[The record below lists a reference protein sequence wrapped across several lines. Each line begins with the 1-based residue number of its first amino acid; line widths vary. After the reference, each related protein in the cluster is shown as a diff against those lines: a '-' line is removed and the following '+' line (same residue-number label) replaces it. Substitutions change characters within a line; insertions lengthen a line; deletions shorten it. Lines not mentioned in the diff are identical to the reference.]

1 MQYKFYRQ
9 VLVVFFILFLSFS
22 CKTRHTTSI
31 SATTSFVDSILD
43 ETSYRRYAYGLDATV
58 RYIDTLREKFQD
70 TSVMSRYNFY
80 WLYYD
85 TYLRGMHQNDAISYV
100 DSMLSL
106 LENTQNTN
114 RYYKRYIEANYYKA
128 DILLAQKRYNESYQ
142 YYYNALQYAEK
153 YNDTCQSSYYYFRVG
168 LVMYYSRQYVAA
180 RRYFYNSFTRTKS
193 CQADFSY
200 FFRQQQLLNNIGLCY
215 SKNGQYD
222 SAAIYYNK
230 ALEFIQTGY
239 SLFPAVKHNVLK
251 MAGGVVLGNLGETYV
266 HNGHYDSAEAVYNES
281 IRINSAYSFDNI
293 DAQLTRV
300 KLAGLYFVTEREQEG
315 IELMNEVKYIN
326 DTLPDKNVMLR
337 WNKAMWDYWDSKK
350 QPAKAYPYVIAYH
363 KLNEELSSFR
373 EMHSM
378 VDIESRVNNLKD
390 KLTIITLE
398 EQEGLNK
405 QYLFIAI
412 FICLLA
418 VIIAVLVVQY
428 LRKSRRHVVVL
439 KNLNEHINVQ
449 KTKLSTAFADL
460 AEADNEKD
468 RILKAVSHDM
478 RSPINSSLA
487 LIDILSAGDDNLSDE
502 QKEFISLIKKSNEHA
517 LNLTKDLLEVATLN
531 SEKMEKAT
539 VNITAVIEERVK
551 LLTYKAAEKSQTI
564 TFSAPADIIAIVNEE
579 KLLRVL
585 NNLVNNAIKFS
596 PVKGV
601 IHVELSVGA
610 DTFTLKV
617 LDNGIG
623 IPDKLKGDVF
633 DIFSEAKRFGTSGE
647 QPFGLGLSICKQIVE
662 AHKGKIWLESVE
674 GSGTT
679 FFVEMPLH

>member
-1 MQYKFYRQ
+1 MHYKFYRQ
-9 VLVVFFILFLSFS
+9 VLVVCFILFLFFS
-22 CKTRHTTSI
+22 CKTRHTTSV
-31 SATTSFVDSILD
+31 SDTTSFVDSVLD

-58 RYIDTLREKFQD
+58 RYIDTLREKLQD

-85 TYLRGMHQNDAISYV
+85 TYLRGSHENEAIVFV
-100 DSMLSL
+100 DSMLQL

-153 YNDTCQSSYYYFRVG
+153 YNDTCQSSYYYFKVG
-168 LVMYYSRQYVAA
+168 LVMYYSGQYAAA
-180 RRYFYNSFTRTKS
+180 RRYFYNSLTRTKS
-193 CQADFSY
+193 CRGDFSY

-215 SKNGQYD
+215 SKTGQHD

-239 SLFPAVKHNVLK
+239 SLFPAAKDNMLK
-251 MAGGVVLGNLGETYV
+251 MAGGVLLGNLGETYV
-266 HNGHYDSAEAVYNES
+266 HNGLYDSAEAAYNES
-281 IRINSAYSFDNI
+281 IKINSAYSFDNI

-300 KLAGLYFVTEREQEG
+300 KLARLYFITEREQQG
-315 IELMNEVKYIN
+315 IELMDEVKYIN

-337 WNKAMWDYWDSKK
+337 WNKAMWDYWDGKK

-378 VDIESRVNNLKD
+378 VDIENQVNNLKD
-390 KLTIITLE
+390 RLTIVALE
-398 EQEGLNK
+398 EQEDLNK
-405 QYLFIAI
+405 QYLIIAI
-412 FICLLA
+412 VICLLA
-418 VIIAVLVVQY
+418 VIIAVLVVRF
-428 LRKSRRHVVVL
+428 LRKSRRHVAVL

-449 KTKLSTAFADL
+449 KTKLSNAFADL
-460 AEADNEKD
+460 AEADKEKD

-487 LIDILSAGDDNLSDE
+487 LIDILSAGDDNLNDE

-531 SEKMEKAT
+531 SEKLEKAT

-551 LLTYKAAEKSQTI
+551 LLSYKAAEKSQTI
-564 TFSAPADIIAIVNEE
+564 TFNAPPNIIATVNEE
-579 KLLRVL
+579 RLLRVL

-596 PVKGV
+596 PVNGV
-601 IHVELSVGA
+601 IHVELSAEEV
-610 DTFTLKV
+610 TFTIKV
-617 LDNGIG
+617 QDNGIG
-623 IPDKLKGDVF
+623 IPDKLKDDVF

-647 QPFGLGLSICKQIVE
+647 QPYGLGLSICKQIVE

-674 GSGTT
+674 GIGTT
-679 FFVEMPLH
+679 FFVQMPLR